1 MRQLAALLSF
11 WQNGYAS
18 DHFRGGKR
26 GRKREFSKQSCIA
39 HAVRPA
45 VSRGLVC
52 PERRAVRYLCLSHG
66 LSSPLWNVAAQPCGG
81 SAARAGYA
89 RPSHYGPEVQH
100 ALFLVWHAANRIC
113 AKRLIPFLPTLLE
126 ALERH
131 EHLHLTEDRRSQ
143 LLSMSAATA
152 DRLLRSHRTVGQR
165 GISTTRAGM
174 LLKQQ
179 IPIRTFEELKETRP
193 GFLEADLVA
202 HCGTDIEGI
211 TSNPF

>member
-45 VSRGLVC
+45 VPRGLVG
-52 PERRAVRYLCLSHG
+52 PERRVVRPFCLGQG
-66 LSSPLWNVAAQPCGG
+66 LSSPLWNVAAQPWGG

-131 EHLHLTEDRRSQ
+131 QPLHLTEDRRRPLPSIRP
-143 LLSMSAATA
+143 ATA
-152 DRLLRSHRTVGQR
+152 D
-165 GISTTRAGM
+165 
-174 LLKQQ
+174 
-179 IPIRTFEELKETRP
+179 
-193 GFLEADLVA
+193 
-202 HCGTDIEGI
+202 
-211 TSNPF
+211 